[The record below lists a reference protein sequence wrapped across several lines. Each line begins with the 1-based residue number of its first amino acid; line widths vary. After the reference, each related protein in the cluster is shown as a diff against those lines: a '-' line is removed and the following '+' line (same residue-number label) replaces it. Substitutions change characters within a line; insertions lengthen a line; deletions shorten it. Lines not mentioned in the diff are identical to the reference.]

1 MTGWLV
7 DTFRLLWGTIYW
19 NTRKTCHVLGGRRG
33 HAPCQVASDSGR
45 AGETACE
52 AALHYAS
59 PGFHRAVCPLLVR
72 RPDGAWICSVD
83 SPQVRPFW
91 QRGILILT
99 AAGLLAFAFSTALAF
114 GALRTL
120 GYEIGYRQVAWPP
133 AWREFRAVQSRFHL
147 ARARAAREEG
157 RPADALLA
165 LANAYELNPRDYAA
179 GLLLAQ
185 LWQRGQALRSD
196 ALFARLYKEHP
207 ERREQTAQAWYRA
220 LLARGDF
227 TSILPLATDR
237 LLSAEPAAPP
247 PAAWIQAWLFAAG
260 RTDHD
265 QARARLLAS
274 PRLPASFRALLELES
289 SLPRLAAPDRVHAIS
304 GALSAT
310 RDPFSANHLLRR
322 LLHESRADLV
332 LPLLQAPDTPL
343 GDREK
348 VLLLL
353 DSLAVLGRAETRAA
367 LFRQL
372 LARPAPPS
380 VVELFCTHLIA
391 HPSPELLTAL
401 DEKLARDPPPAGEEA
416 LPARLAWL
424 VACGA
429 TGDAARAQT
438 TIEALAAQAGRD
450 QGLLTLA
457 IQPFLDGRGGIRLE
471 TSLPLLQPLPLETT
485 YTLFERYAPSRPS
498 PP

>member
-1 MTGWLV
+1 MTGWLA
-7 DTFRLLWGTIYW
+7 DTFRLLWGALYW
-19 NTRKTCHVLGGRRG
+19 NARKTCHVLGGRRG

-45 AGETACE
+45 AGQTACE

-59 PGFHRAVCPLLVR
+59 PGRHRVVCPLLVR

-91 QRGILILT
+91 ARGILLLT
-99 AAGLLAFAFSTALAF
+99 AAALLAFAVSTALAF

-120 GYEIGYRQVAWPP
+120 GYEISYRQVAWPP
-133 AWREFRAVQSRFHL
+133 AWREFRVVQSRFHL

-196 ALFARLYKEHP
+196 ALFARLYKDHP

-227 TSILPLATDR
+227 ASILPLATER
-237 LLSAEPAAPP
+237 LLSAEPSAPP
-247 PAAWIQAWLFAAG
+247 PAAWTQAWLFAAR
-260 RTDHD
+260 RTDD
-265 QARARLLAS
+265 AQALASLLGS
-274 PRLPASFRALLELES
+274 PRLPASLRALLELES
-289 SLPRLAAPDRVHAIS
+289 SLPPLAAPERARALTT
-304 GALSAT
+304 ALSAT
-310 RDPFSANHLLRR
+310 HDPFVAHHLLRR
-322 LLHESRADLV
+322 LLEEGRADLV
-332 LPLLQAPDTPL
+332 LPVLQAPHSPL

-353 DSLAVLGRAETRAA
+353 DTLAALGRAETRAT

-372 LARPAPPS
+372 LARPVHPAL
-380 VVELFCTHLIA
+380 VELLCTHLVA

-401 DEKLARDPPPAGEEA
+401 AEKLARDPLPPGEDA

-429 TGDAARAQT
+429 TGHAGLAHAAT
-438 TIEALAAQAGRD
+438 EELATQAGRD
-450 QGLLTLA
+450 RGLLTLA
-457 IQPFLDGRGGIRLE
+457 LQPLLDGRGGFRLE
-471 TSLPLLQPLPLETT
+471 TALPLLHPLPLETT
-485 YTLFERYAPSRPS
+485 YALYQRYAPSRL
-498 PP
+498 PPP